1 MAYHVELTVRAARD
15 LDYLYQQVH
24 ASESLT
30 AARWY
35 NGLEKAIYTLE
46 RFPRRC
52 PLAPEA
58 RKAQRPVRH
67 LLYGTKPH
75 VYRVLYEIDEP
86 GKAVR
91 VLTIRHG
98 AMDEFIAEG

>member
-1 MAYHVELTVRAARD
+1 MAYRVELSVRAARD
-15 LDYLYQQVH
+15 LDCIYQQIH
-24 ASESLT
+24 AAESLA

-46 RFPRRC
+46 RFPHRC
-52 PLAPEA
+52 PVAREA
-58 RKAQRPVRH
+58 RKAKHSVRH

-75 VYRVLYEIDEP
+75 VYPILYEIDQAD
-86 GKAVR
+86 KAAR

-98 AMDEFIAEG
+98 AMDEFTAED

>member
-1 MAYHVELTVRAARD
+1 MPYRVEFTARAARD

-24 ASESLT
+24 AAESLT

-58 RKAQRPVRH
+58 SVALRK
-67 LLYGTKPH
+67 
-75 VYRVLYEIDEP
+75 
-86 GKAVR
+86 
-91 VLTIRHG
+91 
-98 AMDEFIAEG
+98 